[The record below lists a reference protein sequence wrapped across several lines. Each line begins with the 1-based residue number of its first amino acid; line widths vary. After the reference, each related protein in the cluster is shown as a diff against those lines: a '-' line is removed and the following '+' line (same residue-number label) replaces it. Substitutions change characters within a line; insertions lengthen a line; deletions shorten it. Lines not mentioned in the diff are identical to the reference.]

1 MNNLYHGQTMLS
13 QPQKTIV
20 SDPHRFRVIC
30 AGRRFGKTY
39 ISIRELSRYASQ
51 PNQKVLYVA
60 PTYRMAKGIVWDT
73 LKLKLSKLRWIR
85 KVNESDLNIRLINGT
100 QINIRGADNFDS
112 LRGLEYHFIVMDEAA
127 MIDPRAWTEV
137 LRPTLSNTRG
147 HALFISTPTGKSNWF
162 YDLFQRRESDPNHWS
177 SYQFTSLDGGQIPE
191 EEIEQAR
198 RDMDERTFR
207 QEFEASFE
215 SFVGRIAYNFERE
228 QHVKSIDDYD
238 TNILHIGMDFN
249 VSPMSAAV
257 FVRNNDDLYCVD
269 EIMMHSANTQD
280 MVDEIQNRY
289 PSSKLFVYPDPSG
302 SARKTAAN
310 GATDHSILA
319 NAGFIVKAP
328 RKHNAVR
335 DRINSFNSRL
345 MTSQGSQH
353 LWISPNCRNL
363 IESLEKYCFKDG
375 TTVPDKGQWDHM
387 FDAASYCVDY
397 LFPLTRTPMPMPE
410 PQRWT
415 HNIA

>member
-1 MNNLYHGQTMLS
+1 MLS

-162 YDLFQRRESDPNHWS
+162 YDLFQRRESDPNYWS
-177 SYQFTSLDGGQIPE
+177 SHQFTSLDGGQIPE

-280 MVDEIQNRY
+280 MVDEIHNRY

>member
-1 MNNLYHGQTMLS
+1 MALS

-162 YDLFQRRESDPNHWS
+162 YDLFQRRESDPNYWS
-177 SYQFTSLDGGQIPE
+177 SHQFTSLDGGQIPE

-280 MVDEIQNRY
+280 MVDEILNRY

-397 LFPLTRTPMPMPE
+397 LFPLTRTPMPMPD